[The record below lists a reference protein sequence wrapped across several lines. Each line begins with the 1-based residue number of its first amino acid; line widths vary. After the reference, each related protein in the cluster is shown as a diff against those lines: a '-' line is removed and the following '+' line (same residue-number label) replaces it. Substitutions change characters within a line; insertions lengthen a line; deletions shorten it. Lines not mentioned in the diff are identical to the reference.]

1 MERKRRVEPGEET
14 IREGHVVI
22 DEELVEGEGRVT
34 YVGTTGEDRGD
45 DPGTRRPVVDPVTT
59 GDRLAAPAASTGAM
73 TDPVESQII
82 NQVREGMRVVDVT
95 GEELGTV
102 EIVQMGDPEAVTVQ
116 GDSLHEPG
124 EAIRDFFGV
133 GEPDVPEPL
142 RSRLLRSG
150 YVKIDGK
157 GWIDTD
163 RYVTPEVI
171 GGVAG
176 DTVTL
181 SVAKDHLMAEM

>member
-1 MERKRRVEPGEET
+1 MERKGREEPGEEM

-22 DEELVEGEGRVT
+22 DEDLVDAGHVT
-34 YVGTTGEDRGD
+34 YVGTTGEAPVA
-45 DPGTRRPVVDPVTT
+45 DPMTRPPVVAPVTT
-59 GDRLAAPAASTGAM
+59 GDRPTAPLATTGAM

-95 GEELGTV
+95 GEDLGTV
-102 EIVQMGDPEAVTVQ
+102 ELVQMGDPEAVTVQ
-116 GDSLHEPG
+116 DDALHEPG
-124 EAIRDFFGV
+124 DVIRDVFGV

-150 YVKIDGK
+150 YVKIDGP

-163 RYVTPEVI
+163 RYVTADVI
-171 GGVAG
+171 GGITG
-176 DTVTL
+176 ETVTL
-181 SVAKDHLMAEM
+181 TVAKDHLLTEM